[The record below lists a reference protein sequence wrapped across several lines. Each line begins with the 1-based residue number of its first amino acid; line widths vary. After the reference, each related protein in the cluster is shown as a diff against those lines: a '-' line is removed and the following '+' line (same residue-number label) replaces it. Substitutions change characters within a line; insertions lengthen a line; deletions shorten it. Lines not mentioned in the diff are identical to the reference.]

1 MKSFVGYCFVPL
13 IIFITSCSSSETSI
27 KLINLDAAKNAV
39 QNYYE
44 SGLFDYECSK
54 VIDDAI
60 KHIDRIKINTKST
73 VVFDI
78 DETALSNYEYI
89 KSIGFGYIPHSWNEW
104 VKEGKA
110 KAIKHTKRFYDYLV
124 SKHIHIVFISGRNYE
139 VREATIRNLIEQGY
153 TIFDTVIT
161 RTTFESNIPAA
172 EFKAK
177 KREELVSRGYEII
190 ANIGDQW
197 SDLVGGNS
205 GYKIKLPNYLYL
217 ID

>member
-1 MKSFVGYCFVPL
+1 MRLLKIFFLFSL
-13 IIFITSCSSSETSI
+13 IFLFISCNSSESTI
-27 KLINLDAAKNAV
+27 KLVNLDAAKNAV

-44 SGLFDYECSK
+44 SGTFDKECSK
-54 VIDDAI
+54 IIDDAI
-60 KHIDRIKINTKST
+60 EHIERTKIIDKAA

-78 DETALSNYEYI
+78 DETALSNYEHT
-89 KSIGFGYIPHSWNEW
+89 KSIGFGYIPNFWNNW

-110 KAIKHTKRFYDYLV
+110 KAIKETKRFYDYLI
-124 SKHIHIVFISGRNYE
+124 SKNIHVIFISGRYAE
-139 VREATIRNLIEQGY
+139 LREATLKNLIEQGY
-153 TIFDTVIT
+153 TKFDTVIT
-161 RTTFESNIPAA
+161 RTKEEQNIPAA

-177 KREELVSRGYEII
+177 KREELVKKGYEII

>member
-1 MKSFVGYCFVPL
+1 MQINKFLYLLPL
-13 IIFITSCSSSETSI
+13 LFLFISCNSSDPAI
-27 KLINLDAAKNAV
+27 KIINLDAAKNAV

-44 SGLFDYECSK
+44 SGLYDYECSK
-54 VIDDAI
+54 IIDEAI
-60 KHIDRIKINTKST
+60 NHINKIKLNENSA

-78 DETALSNYEYI
+78 DETALSNYEHT
-89 KSIGFGYIPHSWNEW
+89 KSIGFGFVMNLWNNW
-104 VKEGKA
+104 IKEGKA
-110 KAIKHTKRFYDYLV
+110 KAIKETKRFYDYLI
-124 SKHIHIVFISGRNYE
+124 SKNIHVIFISGRYEE
-139 VREATIRNLIEQGY
+139 VREATIKNLIEQGY
-153 TIFDTVIT
+153 TKFDTVIT
-161 RTTFESNIPAA
+161 RTKEEHDIPAA

-177 KREELVSRGYEII
+177 KREELVKKGYEII